1 MIIKSYSKIN
11 LSLRILKKMKNGLH
25 NIQSNVFLLSLCDYI
40 SIKKINSSR
49 DIIMFKGQFKKL
61 VNKHDNSVQKILKI
75 LRLKKII
82 SQRYKITVNKKIPV
96 FSGLGGGTS
105 NAVSLLKFF
114 LKTKNISKNI
124 IESAEK
130 KIGSDLRLFFNKQS
144 YQKSLLKITK
154 YKKKYNF
161 NILIVYPNIKC
172 STKDMYSRVKEY
184 SLPSKIDYS
193 KIKSSIKFINFIKK
207 DKNDLQKIAIK
218 KFSILKNIID
228 FILTQKNCT
237 IARMTGSGSACFG
250 VFKNNK
256 SAKLALNRVKRKFP
270 KYWCVVTK
278 TI

>member
-11 LSLRILKKMKNGLH
+11 LSLRILKKIKNGLH

-105 NAVSLLKFF
+105 NAASLLKFF
-114 LKTKNISKNI
+114 LKTKNINKNI

-172 STKDMYSRVKEY
+172 STKDIYSRVKEY

-193 KIKSSIKFINFIKK
+193 KIKSSTKFINFIKK

-228 FILTQKNCT
+228 FISTQKNCT